1 MRNSLARVLAVMI
14 AVLGVVA
21 VPAAARA
28 DSPTVSVTID
38 GATRC
43 LAAWFDNPPQFGITD
58 MSVDGRSCYVQWDW
72 DSHVDNGSRFTV
84 PADEAIA
91 LQYRGTIS
99 PNGHTTV
106 WWKLCREVVGR
117 DNCSTVRKD
126 RVGN

>member
-1 MRNSLARVLAVMI
+1 VRNPLAKVLAVLI
-14 AVLGVVA
+14 TVLGVLA

-28 DSPTVSVTID
+28 DSPTISVTID
-38 GATRC
+38 GDTRC
-43 LAAWFDNPPQFGITD
+43 LAYWFDKPDQFGIAD

-72 DSHVDNGSRFTV
+72 DAHVDNGSRLTV

-99 PNGHTTV
+99 TTGHSAV

-117 DNCSTVRKD
+117 DNCSTVRSD
-126 RVGN
+126 RV